1 MKRTEREKEEER
13 GEVVIGGEGIHR
25 TDTSLWLCCMPP
37 GYPVSHRLHPSPFLP
52 YLYPSLSL
60 PLSLIDATQLVSPR
74 LSVSFPRSL
83 SLSLSLLSSLATR
96 HSFVLTLGRRC
107 AASGLLVPL
116 CSRSFV
122 QYSMRERGRGGWQRP
137 GGEKRRRRRR
147 QRRALSRAQTQRTHG
162 TRFHRWLVGYGWFV
176 RTIETSPAK
185 GEPRERSGKTPG
197 FSLALMW
204 NETMRSIGPKRAGPR
219 ERRIGRTVSE

>member
-1 MKRTEREKEEER
+1 MLYAARLPCF
-13 GEVVIGGEGIHR
+13 
-25 TDTSLWLCCMPP
+25 TSAP
-37 GYPVSHRLHPSPFLP
+37 SSPFLL

-74 LSVSFPRSL
+74 LYLFLAFSL
-83 SLSLSLLSSLATR
+83 FLLPSLATR

-122 QYSMRERGRGGWQRP
+122 QYSMRERGREGWQRP
-137 GGEKRRRRRR
+137 GGEKRR
-147 QRRALSRAQTQRTHG
+147 RRALSRAQTQRTHG

-176 RTIETSPAK
+176 RTIETSPAE
-185 GEPRERSGKTPG
+185 GEPRESSGKTPG
-197 FSLALMW
+197 PFSPS
-204 NETMRSIGPKRAGPR
+204 R
-219 ERRIGRTVSE
+219 